1 MMMKKITITIYT
13 IHKLEIILKEK
24 KKKQKK
30 YKDIQRKERKVK
42 YFEIRWNGEFE
53 MKRIE

>member
-53 MKRIE
+53 MKRNE